1 MSECGDDDDEINEI
15 INRYNS
21 SESPMEVAQAENMS
35 TEKRKHSDSSTD
47 NCADGF
53 VTVSKRKSKNQKKET
68 SDNVNIEIIPNIPS
82 SVQAEEYYEV
92 CISSLQCLPKQ
103 IAMAKLL
110 KSNNI
115 QNILQ
120 IRYKNPY
127 KVLIKFTN
135 KKDAESLIT
144 CKQISELGG
153 NCRLTSEC
161 NLCYGVIK
169 GIDLVI
175 EEKEILENLKSSCE
189 IISMKRLKRLDSNGK
204 WIDSETFKVVFKSD
218 KLPPYVYG
226 YGCRF
231 KVDSFHFPVTQCSG
245 CWKFGHQVKFCPNK
259 NIRCPKCGD
268 KHENCLT
275 EAYTCIN
282 CKGAHMALDKSCPI
296 FLKEK
301 KIRNIMSRR
310 NVMYREALNIYLREK
325 KICYTEE
332 ITPTINL
339 NNGSNTLK
347 NHTEMYSFLTAAKK

>member
-1 MSECGDDDDEINEI
+1 MSECDEDDDELNEI
-15 INRYNS
+15 IKQHNS
-21 SESPMEVAQAENMS
+21 SVIPMEVGQAENMS
-35 TEKRKHSDSSTD
+35 TEKRKHSDSSAD
-47 NCADGF
+47 NSADGF
-53 VTVSKRKSKNQKKET
+53 VTVSKRKNKNRKRET
-68 SDNVNIEIIPNIPS
+68 ADNVNIEISPTTPIT
-82 SVQAEEYYEV
+82 VLTEEYYEV

-120 IRYKNPY
+120 IRYKSPY

-153 NCRLTSEC
+153 SCRLTSES
-161 NLCYGVIK
+161 NICYGVIK
-169 GIDLVI
+169 GIDLGI
-175 EEKEILENLKSSCE
+175 EEKEILENLTASCE

-231 KVDSFHFPVTQCSG
+231 KVDTFHFPVTQCSG
-245 CWKFGHQVKFCPNK
+245 CWKFGHQVKFCPNNK
-259 NIRCPKCGD
+259 IICPKCGD
-268 KHENCLT
+268 KHENCST
-275 EAYTCIN
+275 VEYTCVN

-301 KIRNIMSRR
+301 KIRDIMSRQ

-325 KICYTEE
+325 KICYTTE
-332 ITPTINL
+332 IMHTENL
-339 NNGSNTLK
+339 NNGSNTHKDDRICK
-347 NHTEMYSFLTAAKK
+347 NGRALGLR